1 MKRRIPIEQLKPGM
15 YLVGLDLSW
24 LKSPFWIHRGPV
36 KSHASILTLKQSG
49 VREVTIDL
57 EQGLDVEES
66 SSEMNVCADL
76 EKGAPF
82 QVTDV
87 AELSHENRDEC
98 ELKEA
103 GPFLEKPF
111 DLAVFE
117 EELRL
122 AQEVRSKAI
131 SAIKQVFEGI
141 KTGVVLDVGP
151 LRDVTETLLD
161 CLKAREGN
169 MLADAQ
175 LQRMIQFD
183 PSLFSHAVDV
193 CVLALVVGHRSQMTE
208 LQLQDLAIGAL
219 LHDVGQLRLPRNLLL
234 KRGDFSKEERNL
246 YLTHPNLGSSILS
259 KAENMSEV
267 SRRIVLEHH
276 ERVNGLGYPWGR
288 KGTTISTLAQ
298 LVGLVDQYDTLVSK
312 RGGRPPT
319 PPALVVRRLYQLG
332 IDGEFSMEWVE
343 KLIQCLGLYPVGSLV
358 ELSTGAR
365 GWVVSGNQADQMLP
379 TIKLV
384 WSHTREKL
392 ATPCVVD
399 LSKYTSDNT
408 SVRVLRILNPFE
420 EGIQDD
426 LCFMPEIQ
434 HASSEGLLKN
444 NLDKIPSHL
453 RPTFERTSIE
463 KVSS

>member
-24 LKSPFWIHRGPV
+24 LKSPVWSHRGPV
-36 KSHASILTLKQSG
+36 KSYAVIFKLKQSG
-49 VREVTIDL
+49 VREVTIDP
-57 EQGLDVEES
+57 EKGLDVGES
-66 SSEMNVCADL
+66 SSEMNVGADL
-76 EKGAPF
+76 EKRAPF

-87 AELSHENRDEC
+87 AELPDENRGEYEMD
-98 ELKEA
+98 KA
-103 GPFLEKPF
+103 GPVLEKSF

-131 SAIKQVFEGI
+131 SAIKRVFEGI
-141 KTGVVLDVGP
+141 NTGVALDVGP

-161 CLKAREGN
+161 CLKAREGS

-175 LQRMIQFD
+175 LQRMMQFD
-183 PSLFSHAVDV
+183 ASLFSHAVDV

-208 LQLQDLAIGAL
+208 RQVQDLAIGAL
-219 LHDVGQLRLPRNLLL
+219 LHDVGQLRLPRNLLSKSGVL
-234 KRGDFSKEERNL
+234 SKEERNL
-246 YLTHPNLGSSILS
+246 YLTHPKLGSSIMS
-259 KAENMSEV
+259 NAEDISEA

-276 ERVNGLGYPWGR
+276 ERVNGSGYPWGR
-288 KGTTISTLAQ
+288 KEDSISPLAQ
-298 LVGLVDQYDTLVSK
+298 LVGLVDQYDALVSK
-312 RGGRPPT
+312 RGARPPT
-319 PPALVVRRLYQLG
+319 PPALAVRRLYQLG
-332 IDGEFSMEWVE
+332 IDGEFSMGWVE
-343 KLIQCLGLYPVGSLV
+343 KLVQCLGLYPVGSLV

-365 GWVVSGNQADQMLP
+365 GWVVSVNQADHMLP

-392 ATPCVVD
+392 ASPCVLD

-408 SVRVLRILNPFE
+408 SVRILRILNPLE

-426 LCFMPEIQ
+426 LCFVPEMQ
-434 HASSEGLLKN
+434 HASS
-444 NLDKIPSHL
+444 
-453 RPTFERTSIE
+453 
-463 KVSS
+463 

>member
-1 MKRRIPIEQLKPGM
+1 MQRRIPIEQLKPGM
-15 YLVGLDLSW
+15 YLAGLDLSW
-24 LKSPFWIHRGPV
+24 LKSPFWIHRGSV
-36 KSHASILTLKQSG
+36 KSHAVIFKLKQSG
-49 VREVTIDL
+49 VREVTIDP

-76 EKGAPF
+76 EKGASF
-82 QVTDV
+82 QVTDM
-87 AELSHENRDEC
+87 AELPRENRGEW
-98 ELKEA
+98 ELDEA
-103 GPFLEKPF
+103 GPVLEKTF
-111 DLAVFE
+111 DLAAFE

-169 MLADAQ
+169 MLVDAQ

-183 PSLFSHAVDV
+183 ASLFSHAVDV

-219 LHDVGQLRLPRNLLL
+219 LHDVGQLRLPRNLLS
-234 KRGDFSKEERNL
+234 KRGDFSKEEHNL
-246 YLTHPNLGSSILS
+246 YLTHPKLGSSILS

-298 LVGLVDQYDTLVSK
+298 LVGLVDQYDALVSK
-312 RGGRPPT
+312 RGGRSPT

-332 IDGEFSMEWVE
+332 IDGEFSMEWVV

-434 HASSEGLLKN
+434 HASSEGLLK
-444 NLDKIPSHL
+444 K
-453 RPTFERTSIE
+453 
-463 KVSS
+463 